1 MQGDL
6 PLAMIDT
13 YWHTAALPLWEGVAM
28 DAVTVGQ
35 QGVTW
40 GFGIAKTATQM
51 GVSVED
57 SESQDVKL
65 RFFRFI
71 PSKKTHPTL

>member
-1 MQGDL
+1 
-6 PLAMIDT
+6 
-13 YWHTAALPLWEGVAM
+13 M